1 MLHILE
7 WLTNRNRPVW
17 IQRYKINGLD
27 FFFTLHTQITHHE
40 IVAELVSYNNRMT
53 VYTYKYNTAV
63 ETHADA
69 LRSAQAEVLISL
81 MDLSRA
87 IQKNAS
93 LRLTIPPESI

>member
-7 WLTNRNRPVW
+7 WLTNRNRAVW
-17 IQRYKINGLD
+17 MQRYKIGNIDLL
-27 FFFTLHTQITHHE
+27 FTQHTHISHHE
-40 IVAELVSYNNRMT
+40 IVVELVSYNNRMI
-53 VYTYKYNTAV
+53 VYTYKYNAAV

-69 LRSAQAEVLISL
+69 LHTAQAEVLVEL